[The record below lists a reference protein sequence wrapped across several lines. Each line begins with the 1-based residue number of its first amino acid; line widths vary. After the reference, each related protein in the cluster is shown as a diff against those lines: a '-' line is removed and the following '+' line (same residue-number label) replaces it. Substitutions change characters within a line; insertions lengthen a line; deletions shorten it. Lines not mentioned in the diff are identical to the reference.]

1 MQSKSLPLFL
11 ASLLFHL
18 LILYAVSLVN
28 TKKYYASPYR
38 KVKIVNNELHKKT
51 QNKSPTIPAPIVKE
65 EDKLPIEYPKIEE
78 EKNIQDKETVE
89 KLVEPKPE
97 IKKPDVKQPE
107 TAALPKPESK
117 KPDIKQPETAALP
130 KPESKKP
137 DIKQPETAAL
147 PKPEIKKLEVK
158 QPKTVAPPK
167 PEKIEQ
173 KSIFD
178 NVNTVDKG
186 DDNFLLSLEKD
197 IISSP
202 YILTEEEREL
212 IKNSLS
218 PNMVSLHNII
228 GSKNI
233 DNLELIFRIYL
244 DENAIVSKITVIKSN
259 CEQILTRYQCE
270 RLIHDLEQ
278 TIINA
283 SPFPI
288 ELGNKIFGIYREY
301 LIK

>member
-97 IKKPDVKQPE
+97 IKKPDV
-107 TAALPKPESK
+107 
-117 KPDIKQPETAALP
+117 KQPETAALP

>member
-97 IKKPDVKQPE
+97 P
-107 TAALPKPESK
+107 
-117 KPDIKQPETAALP
+117 
-130 KPESKKP
+130 KKP

-178 NVNTVDKG
+178 NVNTVDDSKG

-278 TIINA
+278 TIINV

>member
-18 LILYAVSLVN
+18 LILYSLSLVN

-38 KVKIVNNELHKKT
+38 KVKIVNNKLHEKT
-51 QNKSPTIPAPIVKE
+51 QNKSPTIPASVVKE

-97 IKKPDVKQPE
+97 PKKP
-107 TAALPKPESK
+107 
-117 KPDIKQPETAALP
+117 
-130 KPESKKP
+130 
-137 DIKQPETAAL
+137 
-147 PKPEIKKLEVK
+147 EVK
-158 QPKTVAPPK
+158 QPTKEVAVLHKPK
-167 PEKIEQ
+167 KIEQ
-173 KSIFD
+173 KSIFE
-178 NVNTVDKG
+178 NVNTVDDN
-186 DDNFLLSLEKD
+186 DDDFLLSLEKD
-197 IISSP
+197 IISSS

-233 DNLELIFRIYL
+233 DNLELIFKIYL
-244 DENAIVSKITVIKSN
+244 DENAIVSKITIIKNN

-278 TIINA
+278 TIISV